1 MASVDALRSATLFAG
16 FDDETLERMAGR
28 FAEVDIPASQ
38 VLIEPRTAG
47 SGLFVICD
55 GTVEVE
61 AHEVRRELGPGDV
74 VGEISL
80 VEDDH
85 TRRARVVALTP
96 VRALALSRPDFDD
109 LVAENPQLDAAV
121 RDLAH
126 RRLAEL
132 HDAS

>member
-1 MASVDALRSATLFAG
+1 MASVDSLRSATLFAG
-16 FDDETLERMAGR
+16 FSDDVLERIAGR
-28 FAEVDIPASQ
+28 FNEVELPPNQ

-61 AHEVRRELGPGDV
+61 AHDMRRDLGPGEV

-80 VEDDH
+80 VENDH
-85 TRRARVVALTP
+85 TRRARVVTKTP
-96 VRALALSRPDFDD
+96 VRLLALSRTDFDE
-109 LVAENPQLDAAV
+109 LASAEPELDAAV

-132 HDAS
+132 ET

>member
-1 MASVDALRSATLFAG
+1 MASVDSLRSATLFAG
-16 FDDETLERMAGR
+16 FSHDVLERIAGR
-28 FAEVDIPASQ
+28 FNEVEVPPNQ

-47 SGLFVICD
+47 AGLFVICD

-61 AHEVRRELGPGDV
+61 AHDLRRDLGPGEV

-85 TRRARVVALTP
+85 TRRARVVTKTP
-96 VRALALSRPDFDD
+96 VRLLALSRTDFDE
-109 LVAENPQLDAAV
+109 LASAEPELDAAV

-132 HDAS
+132 ELS